1 MARSKKTITAQV
13 QENYPE
19 FETEV
24 AGLNIDQLNNKL
36 ASLAKG
42 LEESE
47 ATKEDDEELNKA
59 HALASELGAPYK
71 DVKKAIRLKTKY
83 VIGLLRDKGAA

>member
-1 MARSKKTITAQV
+1 MARSKKTVASQV

-24 AGLNIDQLNNKL
+24 IGLSIDQLNNKL
-36 ASLAKG
+36 ASLTKG

-47 ATKEDDEELNKA
+47 AAKEEDEDLNNA

>member
-1 MARSKKTITAQV
+1 MARSKKSVMKQI

-19 FETEV
+19 FADEV
-24 AGLNIDQLNNKL
+24 NGLSAEQLNNKL

-47 ATKEDDEELNKA
+47 NSKEIDEELQRTR
-59 HALASELGAPYK
+59 ALATELAAPYR
-71 DVKKAIRLKTKY
+71 DVKKAVNVKTKY
-83 VIGLLRDKGAA
+83 VISLLRDKGAA

>member
-1 MARSKKTITAQV
+1 MARSKKSVSKQI

-19 FETEV
+19 FEAEV
-24 AGLNIDQLNNKL
+24 SGLSIDQLNNKL
-36 ASLAKG
+36 AALAKG

-47 ATKEDDEELNKA
+47 AAKEDDEELNKT
-59 HALASELGAPYK
+59 HALASELGAPYR
-71 DVKKAIRLKTKY
+71 DVKKAVKLKTKY